1 MDYRKFDETREK
13 LCKELEKQMDK
24 ELSAGTLSTMHQL
37 AGTMHYIDELIKAD
51 EEDEYSERGSE
62 RSYRD
67 GYRSY
72 RGGRSYDDGRSY
84 EDGRSMRRGRGADG
98 RYVSRGDYSRGGDF
112 AMEVERLMAD
122 APDEATKQAMRQM
135 LNTMR

>member
-1 MDYRKFDETREK
+1 MDYRKFDETYDK

-37 AGTMHYIDELIKAD
+37 AGTMHYIDELMKAD
-51 EEDEYSERGSE
+51 EEDEYSERGGE

-84 EDGRSMRRGRGADG
+84 EDGRSMRRGQRRDSMG
-98 RYVSRGDYSRGGDF
+98 RYSREYSRGGDF
-112 AMEVERLMAD
+112 REQMEDMMAD
-122 APDEATKQAMRQM
+122 APDEQTKQAMRQM
-135 LNTMR
+135 LNNMR

>member
-1 MDYRKFDETREK
+1 MDYRKFDETYDK

-24 ELSAGTLSTMHQL
+24 DLSAGTLSTMHQL
-37 AGTMHYIDELIKAD
+37 AGTMHYIDELMKAD
-51 EEDEYSERGSE
+51 EEDEYSERGGE

-67 GYRSY
+67 RSY
-72 RGGRSYDDGRSY
+72 RGGRYYDDGRSY

-112 AMEVERLMAD
+112 AMEVERLMAE
-122 APDEATKQAMRQM
+122 APNEEAKQAMRQM

>member
-1 MDYRKFDETREK
+1 MDYRKFDETYDK

-37 AGTMHYIDELIKAD
+37 AGTMHYIDELMKSD
-51 EEDEYSERGSE
+51 EESEYSE

-67 GYRSY
+67 GGSY
-72 RGGRSYDDGRSY
+72 RDGRSY
-84 EDGRSMRRGRGADG
+84 RDDRSYNDGRSMRRGRGADG

-135 LNTMR
+135 LNNMR

>member
-1 MDYRKFDETREK
+1 MDYRKFDDTYDK

-37 AGTMHYIDELIKAD
+37 AGTMHYIDELMKSDEAD
-51 EEDEYSERGSE
+51 EYSE

-67 GYRSY
+67 GGSYRDGRSY
-72 RGGRSYDDGRSY
+72 RGDRSYN
-84 EDGRSMRRGRGADG
+84 DGRSMRRGRGADG

-112 AMEVERLMAD
+112 RAQMEDMLDM